1 MPRIRSVKPELFTH
15 ERLFEAESDYKLPL
29 RLAFIALFTQCDQWG
44 CFRWQPKRLKL
55 NILPYDEVDIVQIF
69 DALAERGF
77 IEKYEIQGEW
87 YGRIP
92 SWPKHQRITRPEHP
106 SGIPWPEGFIP
117 TKFPKK
123 NNPKSKENIPLPGLS
138 AEALPST
145 PPLQADA
152 GLSSPPSVR
161 ANVIQIPAVVNSAHP
176 KNGQSPSTA
185 GTSRSLVQTE
195 NVLGGNRT
203 DSQQN
208 LVPTEDEQG
217 CNTECTNAHTV
228 HTENVLGDNRECI
241 EYDRGRTWCTGNME
255 YGNGIGNREYG
266 NGVGNNTIV
275 ASETRPQPVFTTEYV
290 SKIFEHWQT
299 KMGHP
304 YAKLDPRR
312 KALIAKAL
320 RWGYSPDELC
330 EAITG
335 CSITPHNRGEND
347 REQRYDGLHVILR
360 DSDQIDRFIHNC
372 HYPPRYLTEAERKTK
387 ANIQSLEYWAKQ
399 KMSEGGTHG
408 KA

>member
-1 MPRIRSVKPELFTH
+1 M
-15 ERLFEAESDYKLPL
+15 
-29 RLAFIALFTQCDQWG
+29 
-44 CFRWQPKRLKL
+44 
-55 NILPYDEVDIVQIF
+55 
-69 DALAERGF
+69 
-77 IEKYEIQGEW
+77 
-87 YGRIP
+87 
-92 SWPKHQRITRPEHP
+92 
-106 SGIPWPEGFIP
+106 
-117 TKFPKK
+117 
-123 NNPKSKENIPLPGLS
+123 
-138 AEALPST
+138 
-145 PPLQADA
+145 
-152 GLSSPPSVR
+152 
-161 ANVIQIPAVVNSAHP
+161 
-176 KNGQSPSTA
+176 
-185 GTSRSLVQTE
+185 
-195 NVLGGNRT
+195 
-203 DSQQN
+203 
-208 LVPTEDEQG
+208 
-217 CNTECTNAHTV
+217 
-228 HTENVLGDNRECI
+228 
-241 EYDRGRTWCTGNME
+241 GNME

-275 ASETRPQPVFTTEYV
+275 ASETRPQPVFKTEYV

-304 YAKLDPRR
+304 YAKLDPKR

-387 ANIQSLEYWAKQ
+387 ANIQSLQYWAKQ